1 MLVVLKTLYT
11 CVVFSTAVYAIS
23 PYRNSPNFSVTP
35 TTVELSGEG
44 GSFEFRI
51 TAVGSS
57 LYSISSD
64 VDWLTIM
71 NPTTSGSAIV
81 TAIAD
86 KGTTK
91 ERIGHIIVSE
101 SVTYKGT
108 TITLRNKIEVR
119 QDLSGM
125 SIGLGGWNE
134 SGEDQGG
141 EAV

>member
-1 MLVVLKTLYT
+1 M
-11 CVVFSTAVYAIS
+11 
-23 PYRNSPNFSVTP
+23 
-35 TTVELSGEG
+35 
-44 GSFEFRI
+44 
-51 TAVGSS
+51 
-57 LYSISSD
+57 
-64 VDWLTIM
+64 DWLTIM

-119 QDLSGM
+119 QDLAGM
-125 SIGLGGWNE
+125 SVGLGGWNE